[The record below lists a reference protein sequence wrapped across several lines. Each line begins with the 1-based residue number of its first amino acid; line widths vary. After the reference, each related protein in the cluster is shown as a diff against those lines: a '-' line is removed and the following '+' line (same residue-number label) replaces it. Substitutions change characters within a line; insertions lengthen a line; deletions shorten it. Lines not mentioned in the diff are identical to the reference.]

1 MRRPAESVIAG
12 GMILISGIY
21 AYGLFQVQGREFTSN
36 EIGPTT
42 FPWVLLALLIFLSI
56 GLFIEQ
62 WFEPPRPIKKI
73 IAHSSTVGR
82 RIIAAIFLIFLY
94 VYTLQFIGF
103 LWTTPVF
110 IVCLSTVYDT
120 RRTAFIAGMAVG
132 ITFLLYGILRILFN
146 VLLP

>member
-12 GMILISGIY
+12 VMILVSGIY

-42 FPWVLLALLIFLSI
+42 FPWVLVVLLILLSI

-62 WFEPPRPIKKI
+62 WFESPRSRIRV
-73 IAHSSTVGR
+73 IAHTGTVSP

-94 VYTLQFIGF
+94 VYTLQSMGF

-132 ITFLLYGILRILFN
+132 ITFLLYGILRILFG